1 MELIPILS
9 TIILVARICS
19 FILAIGAYILYKV
32 RERKG
37 TQSVPAAPQTVQG
50 ELVAPVETRLR
61 RAYTVERPVEV
72 RQPSVQSGIDW
83 RGSQPKTTPQPR
95 QFTGNQK
102 SFKEPGSFHKQ
113 TQGKPYTES
122 KFLKYTSEGYV
133 PPEEE
138 KDKGELRWR

>member
-9 TIILVARICS
+9 TIILVATICT

-37 TQSVPAAPQTVQG
+37 TQAAPTAPQTVQG
-50 ELVAPVETRLR
+50 ELIAPVETRLR
-61 RAYTVERPVEV
+61 RTYTVEKQVES
-72 RQPSVQSGIDW
+72 RQPSFQAGVDW
-83 RGSQPKTTPQPR
+83 RGSQPKTAPQPR
-95 QFTGNQK
+95 PFTSEQK
-102 SFKEPGSFHKQ
+102 GFREPGSFHKQ

-122 KFLKYTSEGYV
+122 KFLKYTSEGYI

-138 KDKGELRWR
+138 RDKGELRWR

>member
-9 TIILVARICS
+9 TIILVATICT

-37 TQSVPAAPQTVQG
+37 TQAVSTAPQTVQG
-50 ELVAPVETRLR
+50 ELVAPVENRLR
-61 RAYTVERPVEV
+61 RSYTLEKPVEI
-72 RQPSVQSGIDW
+72 RQPSVQTGVDW
-83 RGSQPKTTPQPR
+83 RGSQPKTSPKPKP
-95 QFTGNQK
+95 FTSEQK
-102 SFKEPGSFHKQ
+102 VYKEPGSFHTQ

-138 KDKGELRWR
+138 RDKGELRWR